1 MKDYR
6 SQQTGES
13 FPAEDFNLGLSDL
26 ANFVEQ
32 KLGALNPNDPNQVLQ
47 ALDATYVQLANLAA
61 KTSGASGSSLVG
73 HFDAYTEG
81 GQQKTVKQ
89 KLDELAQ
96 VSDIKNQYNIVNLIY
111 PIGFI
116 VQTDGSSIEPP
127 SPGGIRWEEQIQAE
141 GHFIMG
147 ANSTTALPVNAGV
160 AAGTLQTTD
169 PMTLANMIAHNHK
182 LKPTGAYQFLT
193 ETGGGNKNYQQNA
206 IENIYTVDSIFETE
220 DEGQNNPAGIGL
232 TNIKRYGVV
241 LWRRISDDPNWLNGV
256 QISGKK

>member
-6 SQQTGES
+6 NQQTGGS
-13 FPAEDFNLGLSDL
+13 FTAEDFNLGLSDL

-47 ALDATYVQLANLAA
+47 ALDATYVQLTNLAA

-73 HFDAYTEG
+73 HFDAYTDG
-81 GQQKTVKQ
+81 SQQKTVKQ

-116 VQTDGSSIEPP
+116 VQTAGSSIEPP
-127 SPGGIRWEEQIQAE
+127 SPGGIRWEEQTQAE
-141 GHFIMG
+141 GHFVIG
-147 ANSTTALPVNAGV
+147 ANSTTALPVDAGE
-160 AAGTLQTTD
+160 AAGTLHTTD
-169 PMTLANMIAHNHK
+169 PMTLSNMIAHTHK
-182 LKPTGAYQFLT
+182 FKQTGGYQFLN
-193 ETGGGNKNYQQNA
+193 ETTGGNKNYQQNA
-206 IENIYTVDSIFETE
+206 VENIYTSETKE
-220 DEGQNNPAGIGL
+220 TTEEEGATSPQGLGL
-232 TNIKRYGVV
+232 TNVRRYGVV
-241 LWRRISDDPNWLNGV
+241 LWKRISDDPNWLNGV